1 MTRVRPPVAN
11 GDTGSARG
19 RGRRARI
26 LARLL
31 LSLALPA
38 LTLAGCGQQVE
49 QADTGAPAAPAFKW
63 KMQSYWQSGTLP
75 QELFERF
82 ARRAGE
88 ITGARLQIDA
98 LPVNSVVAPPE
109 SLDAVAAG
117 VLQGHNGGPAYFTGK
132 DAAFALIGDP
142 QGAFDTPYQ
151 MQMWMEYGGGN
162 ELAREL
168 YAQYNVHFVGGVWY
182 GQECLVSK
190 RPLRTLADFK
200 GLKIR
205 APQGMS
211 GEIFSLLGAAPVQL
225 PGSEVYTALE
235 RGVVDAS
242 DWGTLSMND
251 DLGYH
256 KLAKYPSY
264 PGFHSMPMGEISFNK
279 SLWDSLPADVRAAL
293 EAATYQF
300 AREMIQRNY
309 LADRR
314 IAVEADKRGFEP
326 IDLPPEERQ
335 RFREIARGVWKTYA
349 ARSPMAQRVYDSQIE
364 FLKQLG
370 LLRQ

>member
-1 MTRVRPPVAN
+1 MVLVVCA
-11 GDTGSARG
+11 A
-19 RGRRARI
+19 A
-26 LARLL
+26 
-31 LSLALPA
+31 LSGCNRDDRQVGGAATSQPA
-38 LTLAGCGQQVE
+38 M
-49 QADTGAPAAPAFKW
+49 KW
-63 KMQSYWQSGTLP
+63 KAQSYWQSGTLP
-75 QELFERF
+75 QELFEQF
-82 ARRAGE
+82 AKRVGE
-88 ITGARLQIDA
+88 LTGGRLEIEA
-98 LPVNSVVAPPE
+98 LAVNSVVAPPE
-109 SLDAVAAG
+109 SLDAVGAG
-117 VLQGHNGGPAYFTGK
+117 VLQGQNGGPAYFTGK

-142 QGAFDTPYQ
+142 QGAFENPYQ

-182 GQECLVSK
+182 GQESLVSK
-190 RPLRTLADFK
+190 KPLRSLEDFR

-242 DWGTLSMND
+242 DWGTLSMNE

-256 KLAKYPSY
+256 KLARYPTY

-279 SLWDSLPADVRAAL
+279 ARWDALPADVQAAIRAATQ
-293 EAATYQF
+293 EY
-300 AREMIQRNY
+300 ARAMIQRNY
-309 LADRR
+309 LADQR
-314 IAVEADKRGFEP
+314 IAVEAGKRGFEP
-326 IDLPPEERQ
+326 VDLSGADRQ
-335 RFREIARGVWKTYA
+335 RFREVAQGVWKAYA
-349 ARSPMAQRVYDSQIE
+349 ARSPMAQKVYDSQIA

>member
-1 MTRVRPPVAN
+1 MIRTSIVLIAF
-11 GDTGSARG
+11 A
-19 RGRRARI
+19 A
-26 LARLL
+26 A
-31 LSLALPA
+31 
-38 LTLAGCGQQVE
+38 LAGCNRDDRQVGE
-49 QADTGAPAAPAFKW
+49 AVTSQPAMKW
-63 KMQSYWQSGTLP
+63 KAQSYWQSGTLP
-75 QELFERF
+75 QELFEQF
-82 ARRAGE
+82 AKRVGE
-88 ITGARLQIDA
+88 LTGGRLEIEA
-98 LPVNSVVAPPE
+98 LAVNSVVAPPE
-109 SLDAVAAG
+109 SLDAVGAG
-117 VLQGHNGGPAYFTGK
+117 VLQGQNGGPAYFTGK

-142 QGAFDTPYQ
+142 QGAFDNPYQ

-182 GQECLVSK
+182 GQESLVSK
-190 RPLRTLADFK
+190 RPLRSLADFK

-242 DWGTLSMND
+242 DWGTLSMNE

-256 KLAKYPSY
+256 KLAGYPTY

-279 SLWDSLPADVRAAL
+279 ARWDALPADVRAAIR
-293 EAATYQF
+293 AATQEY
-300 AREMIQRNY
+300 ARAMIQRNY
-309 LADRR
+309 LADQR
-314 IAVEADKRGFEP
+314 IAVEAGKRGFEP
-326 IDLPPEERQ
+326 IDLSDTDRQ
-335 RFREIARGVWKTYA
+335 RFREVAQGVWKAYA
-349 ARSPMAQRVYDSQIE
+349 ARSPMAQKVYDSQIA

-370 LLRQ
+370 LLKQ